1 MRSRVAFVVFAAA
14 LALTIAGCSKKEQAT
29 QTPPAST
36 DQSAQTAPAA
46 QPNQAAPAAQP
57 NQAAP
62 GNQAGAPASAPAAEP
77 APAAAPAPAP
87 GAEQAPPPP
96 PPPPPIVIP
105 AGTNITVRMG
115 ETLGSKT
122 AQDGQTFTGVLANG
136 IASKGK
142 VVIPAGAGVTGVVS
156 DAKSAGKFKGEAIIA
171 IRVTTINVKGVP
183 TSVGTDEY
191 CVTQKGK
198 GKRTAVVIGG
208 GTAGGAL
215 IGGLA
220 GGGKGALIGG
230 LVGAGAGTAGA
241 AFTGNKELTIPA
253 ESAVSFKTTT
263 KITIQPSPEAQQ

>member
-1 MRSRVAFVVFAAA
+1 MRSRVALVVFAAA

-46 QPNQAAPAAQP
+46 QPNQAAPGTQP
-57 NQAAP
+57 
-62 GNQAGAPASAPAAEP
+62 G
-77 APAAAPAPAP
+77 APAPAP
-87 GAEQAPPPP
+87 GQAPAATPTPAPVAEQAPPPP

-105 AGTNITVRMG
+105 SGTNVTVRMG
-115 ETLGSKT
+115 ETLSSKS
-122 AQDGQTFTGVLANG
+122 AQDGMTFTGTLVNG

-142 VVIPAGAGVTGVVS
+142 VVIPAGAGVTGVVTE
-156 DAKSAGKFKGEAIIA
+156 AKSAGKFKGEAILA
-171 IRVTTINVKGVP
+171 IRLTSINVKGVP
-183 TSVGTDEY
+183 TNVGTDEY

-198 GKRTAVVIGG
+198 GKRSAVLIGG
-208 GTAGGAL
+208 GAGGGAL
-215 IGGLA
+215 IGGIA

-253 ESAVSFKTTT
+253 ESAASFKTTT
-263 KITIQPSPEAQQ
+263 SITIQPHAPAE

>member
-1 MRSRVAFVVFAAA
+1 MRSRVVLVVFAAA
-14 LALTIAGCSKKEQAT
+14 LALNIAGCSKKEQAT
-29 QTPPAST
+29 QTPPASA

-46 QPNQAAPAAQP
+46 QPNQAAPGS
-57 NQAAP
+57 QAA
-62 GNQAGAPASAPAAEP
+62 APASAPAAEP
-77 APAAAPAPAP
+77 APVPV
-87 GAEQAPPPP
+87 AEQAPPPP

-105 AGTNITVRMG
+105 AGTNVVVRMG

-142 VVIPAGAGVTGVVS
+142 VVIPAGSGVTGVVS

-171 IRVTTINVKGVP
+171 IRLTSINIHGVP

-198 GKRTAVVIGG
+198 GKRTAVVIAG
-208 GTAGGAL
+208 GTGAGAL

-220 GGGKGALIGG
+220 GGGKGAAIGA

-253 ESAVSFKTTT
+253 ESAASFKTTSS
-263 KITIQPSPEAQQ
+263 ITIQPQAPAQ

>member
-1 MRSRVAFVVFAAA
+1 MRSRVALVVFAAA
-14 LALTIAGCSKKEQAT
+14 LALSIASCSKKEQAT

-36 DQSAQTAPAA
+36 DQSAQTAPAT
-46 QPNQAAPAAQP
+46 QP

-62 GNQAGAPASAPAAEP
+62 GPQAGAPATAPAAEP
-77 APAAAPAPAP
+77 TPAAAPAPAP
-87 GAEQAPPPP
+87 VAEQAPPPP
-96 PPPPPIVIP
+96 PAPPPIVIP
-105 AGTNITVRMG
+105 AGTNATVRMG

-142 VVIPAGAGVTGVVS
+142 VVIPAGSGVTGVVS
-156 DAKSAGKFKGEAIIA
+156 DAKSAGRFKGEAIIA
-171 IRVTTINVKGVP
+171 IRLTSINIHGVP
-183 TSVGTDEY
+183 TNVGTDEY

-208 GTAGGAL
+208 SAAGGAL

-220 GGGKGALIGG
+220 GGGKGAAIGA

-263 KITIQPSPEAQQ
+263 KITLEPQPAAQQ